1 MTVALAL
8 PGERAGRPAPDG
20 IAQARAQMAGA
31 AAAGLWATDPAP
43 VEEWHGGVRVLRFA
57 PPSAARAR
65 VVQFH
70 GGGFRMGMPE
80 YCGPFAAALVA
91 ACSVSVH
98 AVHYRLAPEHPFP
111 AGLADGLAVLRALAA
126 AKGPPLLLLGDSA
139 GGGLAASLA
148 LLAHGEGI
156 ALAGL
161 VLLSPWL
168 DLTVTAPA
176 YAENAASDP
185 LFSREAAQV
194 AAELYLQG
202 HDPRDPLASPLFGPA
217 GAFPPALVSVGDGE
231 VLRDDATSF
240 HRRLE
245 EAGIDATLSV
255 IDGMDHVAAVRGAD
269 LPGSAETFAAVCAFV
284 DRIVPAR
291 D

>member
-1 MTVALAL
+1 MTETTLSAQRE
-8 PGERAGRPAPDG
+8 GYPAPDA
-20 IAQARAQMAGA
+20 IAQARAQMAA
-31 AAAGLWATDPAP
+31 AAAGGMWATDPPA
-43 VEEWHGGVRVLRFA
+43 VEQWPGGVRTLRFA
-57 PPSAARAR
+57 PPGAARAR

-80 YCGPFAAALVA
+80 YCGPFAAALA
-91 ACSVSVH
+91 ARCGVEVL

-126 AKGPPLLLLGDSA
+126 AEGPPLVLLGDSA

-168 DLTVTAPA
+168 DLTVTAPS
-176 YAENAASDP
+176 YAQNAASDP
-185 LFSREAAQV
+185 LFSREAART
-194 AAELYLQG
+194 AADLYLQG
-202 HDPRDPLASPLFGPA
+202 HDPRDPLASPLFGPPA
-217 GAFPPALVSVGDGE
+217 AFPPTLVSVGMGE
-231 VLRDDATSF
+231 VLRDDALSL

-245 EAGIDATLSV
+245 EAGMEATLSE
-255 IDGMDHVAAVRGAD
+255 IAGMDHVAAVRGAD
-269 LPGSAETFAAVCAFV
+269 LPGSGETFAAVCAFV
-284 DRIVPAR
+284 GSVAAAAD
-291 D
+291 